1 MQWKSD
7 VLGDKCNV
15 QYSGREKGGG
25 SRDTELKN
33 PPVRPGFAGREHV
46 EEEEGNVEEGKR
58 RGGRGTGKMGRGK

>member
-33 PPVRPGFAGREHV
+33 PPVRPGFVGREHV
-46 EEEEGNVEEGKR
+46 EEEEGNVEEGK
-58 RGGRGTGKMGRGK
+58 GEEEGEWGR